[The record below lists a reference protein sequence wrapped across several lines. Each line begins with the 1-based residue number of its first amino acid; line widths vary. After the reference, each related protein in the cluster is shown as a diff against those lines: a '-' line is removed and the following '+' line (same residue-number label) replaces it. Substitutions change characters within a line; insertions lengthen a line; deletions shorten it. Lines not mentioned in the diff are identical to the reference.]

1 MQSSNPCCYLLVVS
15 VNIVVNSLRDELVA
29 VDTTLLDDLA
39 VQKDTSWEGKKM
51 SLGRKGVELLQVAC
65 FKLTPEGGTFSFA
78 ER

>member
-1 MQSSNPCCYLLVVS
+1 MQSSDPCCNLFVVS

-29 VDTTLLDDLA
+29 VDTALLNDLA
-39 VQKDTSWEGKKM
+39 VQKDTSWERKKM

-65 FKLTPEGGTFSFA
+65 FKLTPEGRTLSFA